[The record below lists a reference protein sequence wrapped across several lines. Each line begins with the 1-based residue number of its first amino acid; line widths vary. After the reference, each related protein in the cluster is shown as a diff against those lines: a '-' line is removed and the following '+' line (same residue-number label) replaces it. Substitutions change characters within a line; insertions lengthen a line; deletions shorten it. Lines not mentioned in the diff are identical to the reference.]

1 MDMKT
6 DYVYFANRKEAGRQ
20 LAERIP
26 ESLRRLDPLILAL
39 PRGGVPVAAEIAKAL
54 GRPLDVLIVR
64 KLGVPG
70 HEEYAMGALASGGVT
85 VLNQE
90 TVSSLRLSAAQVDA
104 AIERET
110 RELVRREKLY
120 RGGKP
125 PPVVTGHT
133 VILVD
138 DGIATG
144 STVQAAIQL
153 LYQQGAGRVVVA
165 APVAPPDT
173 VERLREK
180 ADEVI
185 ILSEPE
191 PFGGVGRWYR
201 DFSQTSDEE
210 VRSLLAECPR
220 THPPIK
226 RNSVTT

>member
-210 VRSLLAECPR
+210 VRSLLAECPS